1 MTERRSK
8 LLVVAAVWL
17 SFLVVSL
24 ISTPIPAVNESH
36 YLAMA
41 KHSWNPSWC
50 ADDLFL
56 SSFPAHQVFYWT
68 FGWLTLWF
76 DFATVAFLGRAISL
90 AMVAASWTS
99 LAARLQREDSEPSSP
114 RGSVLLSAW
123 LFLGLQ
129 AIGNLSGEW
138 LIGGF
143 ESKVI
148 AYSLVFWSIAA
159 MLDRRLL
166 TAAACGGA
174 AISFHPIVGLWH
186 LAAMSL
192 AELVRFDIEHSR
204 WRRWLVATILL
215 VLVALPGLWPAVEML
230 RAANARTSVIANYI
244 QVYYRLKHHLDPMDF
259 AVANYVKYGT
269 LALVW
274 LSLWWWRRRRAAS
287 RDDRWWMGYVIA
299 AALFVGIGLVA
310 GFGPR
315 PHSANL
321 LTEPSWRMVVLKF
334 YPFRLFDLLLPIA
347 LAILLPSVFRQRWLW
362 LLGGVGLAWAVI
374 ATRVMPPP
382 NQLPAGMR
390 ADWRDA
396 CRWVDA
402 NTPANTVFHTPFEAE
417 AFKWFA
423 QRAEYVNFKDCPQDA
438 AGVVEW
444 NRRMQ
449 LITKWSEK
457 SFAGDETYSAEELRE
472 LVRQTGVRFAIT
484 RTRVRYG
491 ADLLYSN
498 DSYKILRL
506 PEADSADH
514 R

>member
-1 MTERRSK
+1 MTERRSR

-17 SFLVVSL
+17 SFLLVSL
-24 ISTPIPAVNESH
+24 VSAPIPAVNEPH

-41 KHSWNPSWC
+41 RHSWDPAWC
-50 ADDLFL
+50 AGDLFL
-56 SSFPAHQVFYWT
+56 SSFPSHQVFYWT

-76 DFATVAFLGRAISL
+76 DFTTVALIGRAISL
-90 AMVAASWTS
+90 AMIAASWTS
-99 LAARLQREDSEPSSP
+99 LAARRQREDSEHSSP
-114 RGSVLLSAW
+114 HASALLSAW

-143 ESKVI
+143 ESKVV
-148 AYSLVFWSIAA
+148 AYSLVFWSISA

-186 LAAMSL
+186 LAAMGI
-192 AELVRFDIEHSR
+192 AELVRFEVEPSR
-204 WRRWLVATILL
+204 WRRWLVAIALL
-215 VLVALPGLWPAVEML
+215 MLVALPGLWPAIEML

-259 AVANYVKYGT
+259 GVANYVRYGM
-269 LALVW
+269 LGLVW
-274 LSLWWWRRRRAAS
+274 LSLWWWRRRRTDS
-287 RDDRWWMGYVIA
+287 LDDRWWMGYVVA
-299 AALFVGIGLVA
+299 AALFVGLGFAAGL
-310 GFGPR
+310 GPR
-315 PHSANL
+315 PQPVNL
-321 LTEPSWRMVVLKF
+321 LTEPHWRMVVLKF
-334 YPFRLFDLLLPIA
+334 YPFRLFDLLLPVA
-347 LAILLPSVFRQRWLW
+347 VAILLPSVFRQRWLW
-362 LLGGVGLAWAVI
+362 LLGSVGLAWAVI
-374 ATRVMPPP
+374 ATRVLPPS
-382 NQLPAGMR
+382 NQLPSPMR

-396 CRWVDA
+396 CRWVAA

-417 AFKWFA
+417 AFKWFG
-423 QRAEYVNFKDCPQDA
+423 QRAEYVNLKDCPQDA

-444 NRRMQ
+444 NRRMR

-457 SFAGDETYSAEELRE
+457 SFNDDDEYSADELRE
-472 LVRQTGVRFAIT
+472 LVRQTGVCFAIT
-484 RTRVRYG
+484 RTRVRYD

-506 PEADSADH
+506 PDAEPSPG

>member
-17 SFLVVSL
+17 SFLLASL
-24 ISTPIPAVNESH
+24 LSAPIPAVNEPH

-41 KHSWNPSWC
+41 RHSWNPSWC
-50 ADDLFL
+50 ANDLFL

-76 DFATVAFLGRAISL
+76 DFATVAVLGRAISL
-90 AMVAASWTS
+90 AMLAASWTS
-99 LAARLQREDSEPSSP
+99 LAARLQREDPEHSSS
-114 RGSVLLSAW
+114 RASALLSAW

-143 ESKVI
+143 ESKVV
-148 AYSLVFWSIAA
+148 AYSLVFWSITA
-159 MLDRRLL
+159 MLNRRLL
-166 TAAACGGA
+166 TAAAFGGA

-186 LAAMSL
+186 LAAIGL
-192 AELVRFDIEHSR
+192 AELVRFEFELSR
-204 WRRWLVATILL
+204 WRRWLVATVLL
-215 VLVALPGLWPAVEML
+215 VLVALPGLWPAIEML
-230 RAANARTSVIANYI
+230 RASNARTNVIANYI

-259 AVANYVKYGT
+259 AVANYVRYG
-269 LALVW
+269 ALGVVW
-274 LSLWWWRRRRAAS
+274 LSLWWWRSRRTRS
-287 RDDRWWMGYVIA
+287 RDDRWWMGYVVA
-299 AALFVGIGLVA
+299 AAMFVGVGLVA

-315 PHSANL
+315 PQPANL
-321 LTEPSWRMVVLKF
+321 LTEPHWRMVVLKF
-334 YPFRLFDLLLPIA
+334 YPFRLFDLLLPVA
-347 LAILLPSVFRQRWLW
+347 VAILLPSVFRQRWLW
-362 LLGGVGLAWAVI
+362 LLGCVGLAWGVI
-374 ATRVMPPP
+374 ATRVMPLP
-382 NQLPAGMR
+382 NQLPAAMR

-396 CRWVDA
+396 CRWVGV
-402 NTPANTVFHTPFEAE
+402 NTPENTVFHTPFEAE

-423 QRAEYVNFKDCPQDA
+423 QRAEYVNLKDCPQDA
-438 AGVVEW
+438 AGIVEW
-444 NRRMQ
+444 NRRMR

-457 SFAGDETYSAEELRE
+457 SFAGDETYSADELRE

-484 RTRVRYG
+484 RTRVRYD

-506 PEADSADH
+506 PEAELVAP